1 MSLRML
7 TRSTVHS
14 VVAMSSS
21 ASSRLFS
28 GWPKEGLGPFETVLC
43 TVLFF
48 VSPFETYLV
57 FTVGGVVKYVLLFAI
72 LLIFYMD
79 YRRGRVVRLDWYV
92 VFFLAW
98 LVYKILTLLW
108 TQSFAVPMTH
118 FASQIGMVGFLF
130 ALASIEVG
138 ERQRNAL
145 VFSYLAGSSLFCLL
159 SLVFM
164 EPSGVYTQ
172 RFVLT
177 LFGVQTD
184 PNNAA
189 ATALPAFALSFYYLM
204 RARKFWSKTAII
216 AMTAIA
222 AVAVYVILMTGS
234 RGGMIAAAASA
245 IVVVFFSRDLRPHQK
260 ALALALMVALVVFA
274 VGLIPQDTYARLFK
288 TDYGDG
294 SGRTE
299 LWRVVWAAFMS
310 NPFFGVGW
318 GMTSMLNRG
327 TATHNTFLS
336 MLAEQGVFGTALFL
350 APLVY
355 LAVRSWR
362 ERSTL
367 PLVLLICAAGPALTI
382 DAINKRFVWYGITLA
397 MLFLDSN
404 RRSQHRRAGIME
416 DRC

>member
-1 MSLRML
+1 MSLRMP
-7 TRSTVHS
+7 TRSTVRS
-14 VVAMSSS
+14 VTAMSSS

-72 LLIFYMD
+72 LVIFYMD

-98 LVYKILTLLW
+98 LVYKIVTLLW
-108 TQSFAVPMTH
+108 TQSFAVPMMH

-189 ATALPAFALSFYYLM
+189 ATALPAFALSFFFLM
-204 RARKFWSKTAII
+204 RARKLRSKTTII

-234 RGGMIAAAASA
+234 RGGMIAAAAAA

-260 ALALALMVALVVFA
+260 ALALVVMVVLVVFA

-299 LWRVVWAAFMS
+299 LWRAVWAAFMS

-318 GMTSMLNRG
+318 GMATMLAG

-336 MLAEQGVFGTALFL
+336 MLAEQGVFGTFLFV

-355 LAVRSWR
+355 LSVRSWR

-382 DAINKRFVWYGITLA
+382 DAINKRFLWYGITLA

-404 RRSQHRRAGIME
+404 RRSHHGRVGHYGR
-416 DRC
+416 